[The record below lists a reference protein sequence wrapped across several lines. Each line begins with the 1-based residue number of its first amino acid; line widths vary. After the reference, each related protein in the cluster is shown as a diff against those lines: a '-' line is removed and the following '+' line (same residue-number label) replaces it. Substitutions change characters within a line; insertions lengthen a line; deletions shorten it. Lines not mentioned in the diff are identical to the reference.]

1 VSAYVNFQD
10 IAAIPT
16 EYMGTLFRSRLE
28 ARWAVFFDF
37 MGIKWQ
43 YEPQCFEK
51 EYEQVI
57 KYLPDF
63 YLPQFDCWAEVKG
76 TQNNLN
82 ADWDSKMKH
91 ILDYHPSPI
100 YNSVGSEKGFIVLG
114 SLPVYNKY
122 VFALPSFTV
131 VQHREGL
138 WGGYCAFFPRYCNLD
153 SPSLAILYDEFFM
166 YGSDEYPVLENKW
179 LDIHKNYEILENK
192 LSIFHNNFNARTYI
206 YICESVQNCFNIAQR
221 WEF

>member
-1 VSAYVNFQD
+1 MSGFTNVQD

-16 EYMGTLFRSRLE
+16 EYMGTIFRSRLE

-37 MGIKWQ
+37 MGIKWE

-51 EYEQVI
+51 EYERVI

-63 YLPQFDCWAEVKG
+63 YLPEFDCWAEVKG

-100 YNSVGSEKGFIVLG
+100 HNSVGSDKGFIILG
-114 SLPVYNKY
+114 SIPVYDRY
-122 VFALPSFTV
+122 IYALPSFTF

-138 WGGYCAFFPRYCNLD
+138 WGGHCTFWPRYCSVDFGLHVVNED
-153 SPSLAILYDEFFM
+153 FFM
-166 YGSDEYPVLENKW
+166 YGYQEYPVLENQWIGIDK
-179 LDIHKNYEILENK
+179 
-192 LSIFHNNFNARTYI
+192 NFNGAMYI
-206 YICESVQNCFNIAQR
+206 SESVKICFDTARNWDFVKEECQ
-221 WEF
+221 